1 MNPMAPQQQPTEAVP
16 NCDLFSPEN
25 WSKSTADVFFIDYEN
40 FTLAVFN
47 VINEL
52 WEWRLCK
59 RDKKDNRRIL
69 LFSDQVKGKD
79 NAIKELHACFNENYQ
94 HHKI

>member
-1 MNPMAPQQQPTEAVP
+1 MTPQQQPTEDVP

-40 FTLAVFN
+40 FTLAVFC

-52 WEWRLCK
+52 WEWRLTK
-59 RDKKDNRRIL
+59 RGKGNGRTL
-69 LFSDQVKGKD
+69 LFSEQVKGKD
-79 NAIKELHACFNENYQ
+79 NAIKELHACFNENY
-94 HHKI
+94 HHHAKY